1 MARVKFL
8 CDVDRCIDCSGCVV
22 ACKKGNHVPVGVN
35 RRRVVTLDQGKPGE
49 RSISVSCMHCA
60 DAPCKAVCPVGA
72 IYQRDDGI
80 VLVNKKTCVGC
91 GYCFMACPFGAP
103 QFSKGNVFG
112 ARGTMDKCTFCADGP
127 EEDYSVE
134 DKHRYGRNRI
144 AEDKGPI
151 CAGMCA
157 TKALLAGN
165 EDVIADVYRQR
176 VFQRGYGVKAWGWT
190 KAYRK

>member
-1 MARVKFL
+1 
-8 CDVDRCIDCSGCVV
+8 
-22 ACKKGNHVPVGVN
+22 
-35 RRRVVTLDQGKPGE
+35 
-49 RSISVSCMHCA
+49 
-60 DAPCKAVCPVGA
+60 
-72 IYQRDDGI
+72 
-80 VLVNKKTCVGC
+80 
-91 GYCFMACPFGAP
+91 
-103 QFSKGNVFG
+103 
-112 ARGTMDKCTFCADGP
+112 MDKCTFCADGP
-127 EEDYSVE
+127 EEDCSVE